1 MHLAVDIREACKEKR
16 AGKGQWTYGFVEE
29 LLKRD
34 VSLTLLTDS
43 PIPDSWDEKPTT
55 RILKLARGF
64 RWHFRAYRFLK
75 NNKEIDAYVSTTS
88 YIVPFLL
95 RSKMPVAQ
103 IVHDLIAFRKEPHNR
118 KAKMIE
124 KSMLPTI
131 IKSVKHVCTVSEST
145 KSDLIKR
152 FKGLKANN
160 VTSVFAGPMREK
172 VSENYPDGK
181 TILCIATL
189 CPRKNQLRLIRAYQ
203 SLPDELRLQYQL
215 KLVGS
220 RGWNDDE
227 IIKEAEKTVGV
238 EWRDYV
244 DDNEYSRLMKACTVF
259 ALPSLYEGFGMQI
272 LDALQRGIPVLTS
285 DRGSLKEVAGDAAK
299 LVDPESIGSITY
311 GLTELLENAELRQ
324 DLAKKGPRH
333 AEQFSWKRTV
343 DLFLEAMD
351 KMVG

>member
-1 MHLAVDIREACKEKR
+1 M
-16 AGKGQWTYGFVEE
+16 
-29 LLKRD
+29 
-34 VSLTLLTDS
+34 
-43 PIPDSWDEKPTT
+43 
-55 RILKLARGF
+55 
-64 RWHFRAYRFLK
+64 
-75 NNKEIDAYVSTTS
+75 
-88 YIVPFLL
+88 
-95 RSKMPVAQ
+95 
-103 IVHDLIAFRKEPHNR
+103 
-118 KAKMIE
+118 
-124 KSMLPTI
+124 
-131 IKSVKHVCTVSEST
+131 
-145 KSDLIKR
+145 
-152 FKGLKANN
+152 KANN